1 MNFCMF
7 IFVVS
12 FASAAN
18 DREMLGMF
26 VVVVAAVVE
35 NIQLA
40 WTHMQR
46 GGRPVNRNRRQ
57 IP

>member
-1 MNFCMF
+1 MF